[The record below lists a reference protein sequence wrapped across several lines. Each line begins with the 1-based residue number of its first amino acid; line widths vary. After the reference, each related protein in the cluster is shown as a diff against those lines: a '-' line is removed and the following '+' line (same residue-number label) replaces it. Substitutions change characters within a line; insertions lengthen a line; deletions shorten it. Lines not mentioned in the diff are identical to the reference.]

1 MLKNDFEASLS
12 IKTIKMKNLK
22 ETPPSK
28 QVILTGDG
36 EILTKKEAAALL
48 KINLSTLNS
57 WINKK
62 ILKVYAIGG
71 RRYLNRTQISEALV
85 ELKPTKS

>member
-1 MLKNDFEASLS
+1 MHKTFKEVSAS
-12 IKTIKMKNLK
+12 K
-22 ETPPSK
+22 PA
-28 QVILTGDG
+28 ILTRDG
-36 EILTKKEAAALL
+36 EMLTKKEAAALL

-62 ILKVYAIGG
+62 ILRVYAIGG

-85 ELKPTKS
+85 ELKPARS

>member
-1 MLKNDFEASLS
+1 MEKKITEAYAW
-12 IKTIKMKNLK
+12 
-22 ETPPSK
+22 K
-28 QVILTGDG
+28 QAILTEDG

>member
-1 MLKNDFEASLS
+1 MQKNFTEVSA
-12 IKTIKMKNLK
+12 
-22 ETPPSK
+22 SK

-62 ILKVYAIGG
+62 ILRVYAIGG

-85 ELKPTKS
+85 EQKPTRSW

>member
-1 MLKNDFEASLS
+1 
-12 IKTIKMKNLK
+12 MKNLK
-22 ETPPSK
+22 EAPPSK
-28 QVILTGDG
+28 QAILTGDG

-48 KINLSTLNS
+48 NINLSTLNS

-62 ILKVYAIGG
+62 ILRVYAIGG

-85 ELKPTKS
+85 ELKPSRL

>member
-1 MLKNDFEASLS
+1 MHKTFKEVSAS
-12 IKTIKMKNLK
+12 K
-22 ETPPSK
+22 PA
-28 QVILTGDG
+28 ILTGDG
-36 EILTKKEAAALL
+36 EMLTKKEAAALL

-62 ILKVYAIGG
+62 ILRVYAIGG

-85 ELKPTKS
+85 ELKPARS